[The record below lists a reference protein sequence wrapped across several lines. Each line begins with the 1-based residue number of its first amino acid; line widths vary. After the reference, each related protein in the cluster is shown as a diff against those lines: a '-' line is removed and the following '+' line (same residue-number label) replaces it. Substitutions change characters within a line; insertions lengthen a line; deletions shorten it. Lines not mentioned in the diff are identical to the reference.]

1 MAFAQGGVVIKSA
14 KKKSALNVMPKGFI
28 AICVLPGLSLVLLF
42 LIYPLVSS
50 LIMSFTNATSL
61 SMGTWQFTGFAN
73 YFRMFTN
80 DMHFITALRN
90 TFQLLA
96 IVPAVVI
103 FLSLLFAFL
112 LTQSKLKER
121 GVYRVLFFL
130 PSVLSMVV
138 VAVVF
143 SALFDPRA
151 SGPINSFLANFGVEP
166 ISWLG
171 DPAFAIWAI
180 TIVMIWQAVGYYM
193 VLLIAAID
201 SISRDI
207 FEAADIDGATSKTK
221 LFRITFPML
230 RDQIGITYVLALSGT
245 MGISF
250 ILGRVMTNFGPGT
263 ATLVLLGHMY
273 NMAFGAAA
281 FGYAMAIAVFSM
293 LLALAMSYISR
304 KLTYRSEL

>member
-1 MAFAQGGVVIKSA
+1 VKGSR
-14 KKKSALNVMPKGFI
+14 KKSKINAMPKGFI

-42 LIYPLVSS
+42 LIYPLVNS
-50 LIMSFTNATSL
+50 LIMSFTNTSSLAT
-61 SMGTWQFTGFAN
+61 GGWEFIGIGN
-73 YFRMFTN
+73 YIRMFTN
-80 DMHFITALRN
+80 DPHFITALRN
-90 TFQLLA
+90 TLQLLA

-103 FLSLLFAFL
+103 FMACIFAFS
-112 LTQSKLKER
+112 LTQTKLRER
-121 GVYRVLFFL
+121 GFYRVIFFL
-130 PSVLSMVV
+130 PNVLSMVV

-143 SALFDPRA
+143 SSLFDPRA
-151 SGPINSFLANFGVEP
+151 TGPINSFLSNFGVEP

-171 DPAFAIWAI
+171 SPRFAIWAI

-193 VLLIAAID
+193 VLLIASVD

-207 FEAADIDGATSKTK
+207 FEAADIDGATGTGKF
-221 LFRITFPML
+221 FRIMLPML

-273 NMAFGAAA
+273 NMAFNAVS
-281 FGYAMAIAVFSM
+281 FGYAMGIAVFSM
-293 LLALAMSYISR
+293 LMALVMSYFSR
-304 KLTYRSEL
+304 KLTYRNEL

>member
-1 MAFAQGGVVIKSA
+1 MNITKVRKPEKSS
-14 KKKSALNVMPKGFI
+14 KLNVMPKGFI

-42 LIYPLVSS
+42 LIYPLTSS

-61 SMGTWQFTGFAN
+61 SMGTWQFTGFGN
-73 YFRMFTN
+73 YIRMFTN
-80 DMHFITALRN
+80 DPHFITSLRN
-90 TFQLLA
+90 TLQLLA

-103 FLSLLFAFL
+103 FLALAFAFS
-112 LTQSKLKER
+112 LTQTKLRER
-121 GVYRVLFFL
+121 SIYRVLFFL

-166 ISWLG
+166 IPWLG
-171 DPAFAIWAI
+171 DPTFAIWAI

-207 FEAADIDGATSKTK
+207 FEAADIDGATGMSKF
-221 LFRITFPML
+221 FRITIPML
-230 RDQIGITYVLALSGT
+230 RDHIGITYVLALSGT

-263 ATLVLLGHMY
+263 STLVLLGHMY
-273 NMAFGAAA
+273 NMAFNAAN

-293 LLALAMSYISR
+293 LMALAMSYISR
-304 KLTYRSEL
+304 KLTYSSEL

>member
-1 MAFAQGGVVIKSA
+1 MNITS
-14 KKKSALNVMPKGFI
+14 KKSKLNVMPKGFV

-42 LIYPLVSS
+42 LIYPLISS

-61 SMGTWQFTGFAN
+61 SMGTWEFVGLSN
-73 YFRMFTN
+73 YIRMFTN
-80 DMHFITALRN
+80 DAHFITALQN
-90 TFQLLA
+90 TLQLLA

-103 FLSLLFAFL
+103 FLALLFAFS
-112 LTQSKLKER
+112 LTQTKLRER
-121 GVYRVLFFL
+121 GIYRVLFFL

-138 VAVVF
+138 IAVVF

-151 SGPINSFLANFGVEP
+151 TGPINSIISLFGVEP
-166 ISWLG
+166 IPWLG
-171 DPAFAIWAI
+171 DPTFAIWAI

-201 SISRDI
+201 SINRDI

-221 LFRITFPML
+221 FFRITIPML

-273 NMAFGAAA
+273 NMAFGAAT

-293 LLALAMSYISR
+293 LLALVMSYISR
-304 KLTYRSEL
+304 KLTYRSEV